1 MQAETE
7 TNQQA
12 TAGSND
18 NNDVLL
24 KVENLKT
31 LFRQDGKTVT
41 AVDGVSF
48 DVRRGETL
56 AIVGESGSGKSVT
69 AMSILRLIPSPP
81 GEIAEGE
88 ILFNGRDVL
97 AMNEE
102 EIRQLRGGD
111 IAMIFQEPMTSMN
124 PVLTIGRQLSEPMEV
139 HKRGDRKSLREKCVE
154 LLRKVRIPD
163 PESRLDAYPHQLSG
177 GMRQRAMIAMGLACN
192 PKLIIADEPTTAL
205 DVTVQAQILELLKD
219 LTREHNSS
227 MILIT
232 HDLGVVARYA
242 DRINVMYAG
251 RVVEQGTARDIFKDP
266 RHPYTLGLM
275 ASIPRLD
282 QKKGGRLIPI
292 HGQPPNLASLPK
304 GCPFHPRCPYAEDR
318 CREDRPP
325 LTAVAGDHAMACWI
339 DVTEVKEDVA
349 HA

>member
-1 MQAETE
+1 MLAEPE
-7 TNQQA
+7 IQQDTSA
-12 TAGSND
+12 DTRPD
-18 NNDVLL
+18 DEVLL
-24 KVENLKT
+24 KVEGLKT
-31 LFRQDGKTVT
+31 LFHQDGRTIT

-48 DVRRGETL
+48 DVRKGETL

-88 ILFNGRDVL
+88 ILFNGKDIL
-97 AMNEE
+97 AMNDE
-102 EIRQLRGGD
+102 EIRQMRGSD

-124 PVLTIGRQLSEPMEV
+124 PVLTVGRQLSEPMEV
-139 HKRGDRKSLREKCVE
+139 HKEGSRKTLRARCAE

-251 RVVEQGTARDIFKDP
+251 RVIEQGTARDIFKDP

-292 HGQPPNLASLPK
+292 HGQPPDLSNLPS

-318 CREDRPP
+318 CREERPP
-325 LTAVAGDHAMACWI
+325 LMRVSDEHAMACWI
-339 DVTEVKEDVA
+339 DVNEVKEAPHD
-349 HA
+349 

>member
-1 MQAETE
+1 MLAEPLAPESKTGTPE
-7 TNQQA
+7 
-12 TAGSND
+12 AGD
-18 NNDVLL
+18 DVLL
-24 KVENLKT
+24 RVNGLKT
-31 LFRQDGKTVT
+31 RFNQDGRVVT
-41 AVDGVSF
+41 AVDGVTF

-81 GEIAEGE
+81 GEITDGE
-88 ILFNGRDVL
+88 ILFNGKDIL
-97 AMNEE
+97 AMNDE
-102 EIRQLRGGD
+102 EIRQMRGSD

-139 HKRGDRKSLREKCVE
+139 HNKGSRRSLREKCAE

-242 DRINVMYAG
+242 TRINVMYAG
-251 RVVEQGTARDIFKDP
+251 RIVEQGTSSEIFKDP

-282 QKKGGRLIPI
+282 QPKGGRLIPI
-292 HGQPPNLASLPK
+292 NGQPPDLANLPK
-304 GCPFHPRCPYAEDR
+304 GCPFHPRCPYAKDQ
-318 CREDRPP
+318 CREERPP
-325 LTAVAGDHAMACWI
+325 LTQVAGEHWKACWI
-339 DVTEVKEDVA
+339 DVKEV
-349 HA
+349 HANA

>member
-7 TNQQA
+7 TDQQTKA
-12 TAGSND
+12 ADADSS
-18 NNDVLL
+18 DVLL
-24 KVENLKT
+24 RVEGLKT

-97 AMNEE
+97 AMDDE

-124 PVLTIGRQLSEPMEV
+124 PVLSIGRQLSEPMEV
-139 HKRGDRKSLREKCVE
+139 HNRGDRKSLREKCTE

-292 HGQPPNLASLPK
+292 HGQPPNLANLPK

-318 CREDRPP
+318 CREERPP
-325 LTAVAGDHAMACWI
+325 LTAVDGDHAMACWI
-339 DVTEVKEDVA
+339 DVTEVKQEVA